1 MKTTETEKSAAKTS
15 PEKDN
20 TTKESSMNR
29 DESESKNMM
38 TGGYGRFALMMTI
51 SFVIMYA
58 VMFLNVSEFNHIY
71 LSLNRFYMTLLMVA
85 PMAVVMMGLMNG
97 MYKNKRVNAG
107 IIAAGIGVF
116 ILALV
121 CLRTQAF
128 VGDGQYM
135 RGMIPH
141 HSSAIMASNHA
152 AISDPEVK
160 KLSQDII
167 EAQER
172 EIALMKQLLEKTKFS
187 ILLRKTILNSSN
199 LLCRQFVRLILKEY

>member
-1 MKTTETEKSAAKTS
+1 MEKSETNNEMKNA
-15 PEKDN
+15 E
-20 TTKESSMNR
+20 MN
-29 DESESKNMM
+29 
-38 TGGYGRFALMMTI
+38 GGKMQGNYGKFALMMAI

-85 PMAVVMMGLMNG
+85 PMTVLMMGLMRG
-97 MYKNKRVNAG
+97 MYPNKKANLG
-107 IIAAGIGVF
+107 IIAAGVVVF
-116 ILALV
+116 VLTFI

-128 VGDGQYM
+128 VGSRQYM

-141 HSSAIMASNHA
+141 HSSAIMTSSHA
-152 AISDPEVK
+152 DLQDPEVK

-172 EIALMKQLLEKTKFS
+172 EIALMKQLLEKTK
-187 ILLRKTILNSSN
+187 
-199 LLCRQFVRLILKEY
+199 